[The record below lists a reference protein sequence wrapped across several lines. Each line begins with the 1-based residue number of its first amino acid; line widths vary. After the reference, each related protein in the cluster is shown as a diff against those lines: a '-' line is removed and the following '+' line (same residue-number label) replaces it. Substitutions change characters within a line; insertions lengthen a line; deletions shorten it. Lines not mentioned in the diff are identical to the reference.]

1 MQNIRKRYSKTKIK
15 NYKDYLAEENVK
27 RKAKGWYLF
36 KYVPIKTTRGFR
48 GKVAEK
54 QTQRTVNPSSERGS
68 LVQIQPFP
76 KQKSGTSPLPCS
88 APNCRF
94 RQQPSNGK
102 SACLKTRQKIVFR
115 FQTD

>member
-68 LVQIQPFP
+68 LVQVQPFP
-76 KQKSGTSPLPCS
+76 PNKKAEKIRFPAPPQIAASANNPVVESPSFENPTKNS
-88 APNCRF
+88 VSV
-94 RQQPSNGK
+94 SN
-102 SACLKTRQKIVFR
+102 
-115 FQTD
+115 